1 MERLIVLAHD
11 GSINADW
18 LTEYALQFAGS
29 LPNPQLFLLHIL
41 DNSFTHERITEKFT
55 AISLRCSKLGINCTS
70 LIREK
75 IQDVFSALLASIPS
89 GQQTFCLCGARIAP
103 RGRGFIAGTISERLL
118 RSAPCNVIAIRVVS
132 PGMLGHPSTLLFPL
146 AGHPRGFR
154 SALPFLELLLASV
167 RRLFLLRVMTVH
179 PLHFRYISNERA
191 QNKILAGFSYLNRV
205 TAEIREHLTLSAHL
219 DRRVLLSDDWAKE
232 ILIQAGK
239 LNASMV
245 LLGATERSLPHR
257 FIYGNRI
264 EQILRS
270 TPCDIA
276 LYRKG

>member
-18 LTEYALQFAGS
+18 LTEYALHFAGS
-29 LPNPQLFLLHIL
+29 LPSPQLLLLHIL
-41 DNSFTHERITEKFT
+41 DGSTSHERISAQFAQLSK
-55 AISLRCSKLGINCTS
+55 RCQEQGIQCTS
-70 LIREK
+70 LIRENN
-75 IQDVFSALLASIPS
+75 QDVFHTLVASLPK
-89 GQQTFCLCGARIAP
+89 GPQNFCLCGARIAP

-132 PGMLGHPSTLLFPL
+132 PGLLGNPSTLLFPL

-154 SALPFLELLLASV
+154 TALPFLELLLPVV
-167 RRLFLLRVMTVH
+167 RRLYLLRVMTVH
-179 PLHFRYISNERA
+179 PLHFRYISNA
-191 QNKILAGFSYLNRV
+191 SAKKKISAGYAYLNRV
-205 TAEIREHLTLSAHL
+205 SDEIRDHLKLNVHL

-232 ILIQAGK
+232 ILIQAGR
-239 LNASMV
+239 LNVSMM

-264 EQILRS
+264 EQVLRS
-270 TPCDIA
+270 TPCDVA
-276 LYRKG
+276 LYRTV

>member
-1 MERLIVLAHD
+1 MKRLIVLTHD

-18 LTEYALQFAGS
+18 LAAYALHFAVS
-29 LPNPQLFLLHIL
+29 LPNPQLLLLHIL
-41 DNSFTHERITEKFT
+41 DGTISRERITAQFNQL
-55 AISLRCSKLGINCTS
+55 LRRCRELAINCTT

-75 IQDVFSALLASIPS
+75 EHDVFSTLVASIPA
-89 GQQTFCLCGARIAP
+89 GHHIFCLCGARIAP

-118 RSAPCNVIAIRVVS
+118 REAPCNVIAIRVVS
-132 PGMLGHPSTLLFPL
+132 PGMLGSPSTLLFPL

-154 SALPFLELLLASV
+154 SALPFMELLLPSA

-179 PLHFRYISNERA
+179 PLHFRYISNESAKKRI
-191 QNKILAGFSYLNRV
+191 QAGYEYLHRISD
-205 TAEIREHLTLSAHL
+205 EIREQLPLGAYL
-219 DRRVLLSDDWAKE
+219 DCRVLLSDDWAKE
-232 ILIQAGK
+232 IVIQAGR

-257 FIYGNRI
+257 FMYGNRI

-270 TPCDIA
+270 TPCDVA
-276 LYRKG
+276 LYRKA